1 MAEMKI
7 FILLALL
14 TLSSCATPKVKTQD
28 AVVAKDQHNPNL
40 GQKTASVM
48 IMTER
53 VFNFAPNSAE
63 LDTADKKELQ
73 KMIKAVLG
81 NKARYE
87 RIEIVGHSDQTG
99 TEDLNLDISKERA
112 ISILGTMK
120 QAGIDH
126 KKIRTSWMAGTEP
139 LEEGA
144 VDSSLNRR
152 VEIRLFE
159 TKTK

>member
-1 MAEMKI
+1 MCGMKI
-7 FILLALL
+7 FALFAL
-14 TLSSCATPKVKTQD
+14 IALSSCATPKVDTPSM
-28 AVVAKDQHNPNL
+28 AVNDQQNEKLVHREA
-40 GQKTASVM
+40 TVM
-48 IMTER
+48 IMTEK

-63 LDTADKKELQ
+63 LDVGDKKELQ
-73 KMIKAVLG
+73 KVIRAVLK
-81 NKARYE
+81 NKDRYR

-112 ISILGTMK
+112 ISVLDAMK
-120 QAGIDH
+120 QAGIDR

-139 LEEGA
+139 VEEGA
-144 VDSSLNRR
+144 IDSSINRR